1 MLRLYLSFIYSVP
14 ESCLPNLKSLTTD
27 LLETAARSQD
37 GSQECHTRHHQLHGT
52 TAQRERHTKQTKEKQ
67 GQFRVLSLGDLLAAC
82 FFPSEAGQKSLCWDR
97 HDPTDF
103 QWIQFTVTP
112 HTFIEKLKFSLFWA

>member
-1 MLRLYLSFIYSVP
+1 MP
-14 ESCLPNLKSLTTD
+14 PKLKISNYGP
-27 LLETAARSQD
+27 ARNSSQD

-82 FFPSEAGQKSLCWDR
+82 FFPSEAGQKSLCWDQ

-103 QWIQFTVTP
+103 QWIQVKYIGFSSENVMTYRMRAMATSGYNS
-112 HTFIEKLKFSLFWA
+112 FFRLFEMKF